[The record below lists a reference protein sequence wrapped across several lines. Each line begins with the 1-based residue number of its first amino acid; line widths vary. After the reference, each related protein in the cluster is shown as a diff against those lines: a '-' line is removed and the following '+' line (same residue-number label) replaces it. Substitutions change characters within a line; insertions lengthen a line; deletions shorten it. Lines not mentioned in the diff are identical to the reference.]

1 MPLPPLS
8 DLAHDL
14 LGLVLPVACGG
25 CGLPDVPWCE
35 ACGALLAGAPWR
47 CEERAGRLD
56 ALGGSVPFPVWT
68 LTDNVGPARAAV
80 VAWKDGGRLDLTSH
94 LVAALAR
101 AAWCVRPHLGRRPVL
116 LVAVPSAAA
125 ARRRRGA
132 WVVDDLARGVARALD
147 PTHRDVVRVPA
158 LRRRG
163 PARDQVGLGVRDRGR
178 NLEGRVVATRRGRRT
193 LPGATVLLLD
203 DVLTTGASLAA
214 SASAVR
220 AAGGRVA
227 GALTLAS
234 TPAPGGAG
242 AARTDSSGTSGARVR
257 RSGVDW
263 VVGASRG

>member
-1 MPLPPLS
+1 MPPSTLS
-8 DLAHDL
+8 VLARDL

-25 CGLPDVPWCE
+25 CGLPDVPWCDG
-35 ACGALLAGAPWR
+35 CDALLAGPPWR

-56 ALGGSVPFPVWT
+56 TLGGAAPFPVWT
-68 LTDNVGPARAAV
+68 LTDNLGPARAAV
-80 VAWKDGGRLDLTSH
+80 VAWKDGGRLYLTSH
-94 LVAALAR
+94 LAR
-101 AAWCVRPHLGRRPVL
+101 ALTAAAWEVRPVLGPGPVL

-132 WVVDDLARGVARALD
+132 WVVDDLARGVARALA
-147 PTHRDVVRVPA
+147 PTRRDVLRVPA

-163 PARDQVGLGVRDRGR
+163 RARDQVGLGVRDRGR

-214 SASAVR
+214 SAAAVR

-234 TPAPGGAG
+234 TPAPGTSSVAG
-242 AARTDSSGTSGARVR
+242 ADSSGSSGARVR

-263 VVGASRG
+263 VAGASRG